1 MMRIPSHHSH
11 EATMALAESMMNMAD
26 DMERVLLGGGIS
38 LNILSA
44 HVYIYDMCMCIYI
57 HTFDAIYIYIHI
69 SIYMIVCIYTHIP
82 VVYTIYTY
90 RSC

>member
-44 HVYIYDMCMCIYI
+44 HIYIYTY
-57 HTFDAIYIYIHI
+57 IYIYI
-69 SIYMIVCIYTHIP
+69 
-82 VVYTIYTY
+82 
-90 RSC
+90 